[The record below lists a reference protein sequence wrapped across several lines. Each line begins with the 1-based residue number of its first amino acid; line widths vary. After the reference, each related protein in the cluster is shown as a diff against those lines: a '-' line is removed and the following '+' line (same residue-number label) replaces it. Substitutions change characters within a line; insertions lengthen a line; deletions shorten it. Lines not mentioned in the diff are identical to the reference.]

1 MLRKIKDFKLPEV
14 EEKVLKFWKE
24 NQIFEKSLKQR
35 EGAKPYRFFEGPPT
49 ANGKPGL
56 HHVEARAFKDV
67 MPRYKTMAGYY
78 VHRKAG
84 WDTQGLPVE
93 IEIEKELGFKGKQ
106 DIEKFGIA
114 EFNEK
119 CKASVWK
126 YKDEWEK
133 LTDRV
138 AFWLDLKNPYVT
150 YHNSYLESLWWVLK
164 KINERKLLTRS
175 FKIVPWCPRCQTPL
189 SSHEMGQPGVYK
201 KVKDPSVFIKFKI
214 KGRKNEYLLV
224 WTTTPWTLPS
234 NVAIAVNQTL
244 TYTKFKAGN
253 EYLWAYN
260 PPPVK
265 DGVEVEAVEKISGF
279 KLVGLKYEPLY
290 KIAVAQKEGKF
301 YSVKSA
307 DFVETTEGT
316 GLVHIAPAFGAD
328 DFNLI
333 KKEVKDLA
341 KKAPIT
347 IDEKGIVSKGLPG
360 AGKFVKQA
368 DKDIMADLAERNILY
383 SSGTVEHEYPHC
395 WRCANP
401 LLYFAK
407 FSWFIETTKIQDK
420 LIENNQKINW
430 VPEHIK
436 EGRFGEWLK
445 GNVDWSL
452 SRDRYWGTPMPVWQ
466 CGKCEHY
473 EVVGGLEDL
482 NELRYTENNLWI
494 LRHGEANHVKTG
506 TIASGI
512 ETKANASHLTEK
524 GEKQIAAS
532 AEKLVKQLGKKKLDI
547 IFSSPYVR
555 SIETAKI
562 VAKKTK
568 AKVVV
573 DKCLAELNVGVFNGC
588 TVSDFQAAFPDK
600 LERFMKAPEGGE
612 TLTDVKKRV
621 MEFMLEINAKYNGK
635 NILICGHGDPL
646 WILEGASKSLPNEEI
661 MKLKYIDIAE
671 LRKIGFNNYP
681 YNHLTAE
688 LDLHRPYIDEIY
700 LKCKKCESKMARVK
714 EVADVWFDS
723 GCMPFAQ
730 YHYPFEARVSAKGGP
745 ASSWKKS
752 EELDIEKIQEKI
764 EFPADYIS
772 EAMDQTRGW
781 FYVLLAVA
789 TALGLGAPYLNVICL
804 GLVLDKNGQKMSKSK
819 GNVVNPWD
827 LINKYG
833 SDIVRWYFYT
843 INQPADY
850 KKFDEL
856 DLGKAYRRFIAM
868 LFNSFVFLETYGS
881 RNLQLTT
888 DKLQQG
894 TLIDR
899 WILAKLNKLIL
910 ETTDNLEKYD
920 IVAACKAIEAFVD
933 DLSRWYI
940 RRSRRRFQ
948 KSESR
953 EDLEAASAVLHS
965 CLLELS
971 KLMAP
976 FTPFFADALYQSLN
990 VKSDK
995 QHSKESV
1002 HLCDWPEAKQ
1012 EFLDNEL
1019 VEKMEEV
1026 RRISSLA
1033 LALRAEKKIKVRQP
1047 LAKLEINTKKL
1058 TIKDAEFLDLIKDEV
1073 NVKEVS
1079 VNLQLSGEIGLDTEI
1094 TAALR
1099 EEGLVR
1105 DLVRMIQD
1113 LRQEAGCV
1121 PKDRIFLM
1129 IETDKEIEAIA
1140 EKNKAALMKDVGA
1153 SDLNLKKS
1161 DKFGAEISS
1170 EMDGKKIW
1178 IGIRKM

>member
-14 EEKVLKFWKE
+14 EERVLKFWKE

-49 ANGKPGL
+49 ANGRPGI
-56 HHVEARAFKDV
+56 HHVLGRAFKDA
-67 MPRYKTMAGYY
+67 MPRYKTMSGYY

-84 WDTQGLPVE
+84 WDTHGLPVE

-119 CKASVWK
+119 AKASVWK

-138 AFWLDLKNPYVT
+138 GFWLDLKDPYVT
-150 YHNSYLESLWWVLK
+150 YHNSYIESLWWVLR
-164 KINERKLLTRS
+164 KISDRKLLTRS

-189 SSHEMGQPGVYK
+189 SSHELAQPGAYK
-201 KVKDPSVFIKFKI
+201 KVSDPSVFIKFKI

-234 NVAIAVNQTL
+234 NVAIAVNPKL
-244 TYTKFKAGN
+244 TYTKFKVGN

-260 PPPVK
+260 PPPAK
-265 DGVEVEAVEKISGF
+265 DGIEIEAVEKISGF
-279 KLVGLKYEPLY
+279 KLIGLKFEPLY
-290 KIAVAQKEGKF
+290 KIASAQKEKSF
-301 YSVKSA
+301 FSVKGA

-316 GLVHIAPAFGAD
+316 GLVHIAPAFGED

-347 IDEKGIVSKGLPG
+347 IDEKGIMAKGLPG

-368 DKDIMADLAERNILY
+368 DKDVMADLTERNILY

-395 WRCANP
+395 WRCSSP

-407 FSWFIETTKIQDK
+407 FSWFVEMSK
-420 LIENNQKINW
+420 LREKLLENNQKINW

-436 EGRFGEWLK
+436 EGRFGEWLREVK
-445 GNVDWSL
+445 DWAL
-452 SRDRYWGTPMPVWQ
+452 SRDRYWGTPIPVWQ
-466 CGKCEHY
+466 CEKCEHY
-473 EVVGGLEDL
+473 EVVGGLEDF
-482 NELRYTENNLWI
+482 NKLRFTENNFWI
-494 LRHGEANHVKTG
+494 LRHGEANHVKAG
-506 TIASGI
+506 TIASGV
-512 ETKANASHLTEK
+512 ETKANASHLTEDGK
-524 GEKQIAAS
+524 MQVAES

-547 IFSSPYVR
+547 IFASPYAR
-555 SIETAKI
+555 AKETAKI
-562 VAKKTK
+562 AAKLTG

-573 DKCLAELNVGVFNGC
+573 DKRLAELNVGAFNGRL
-588 TVSDFQAAFPDK
+588 VSDFHAAFPDK
-600 LERFMKAPEGGE
+600 LKRFVEAPSGGE

-621 MEFMLEINAKYNGK
+621 MDFMIDINSKYADK

-646 WILEGASKSLPNEEI
+646 WILEGAAKNLPNEEI
-661 MKLKYIDIAE
+661 MKLKYIGIAE
-671 LRKIGFNNYP
+671 LRKVEFNNFP
-681 YNHLTAE
+681 YNTITSE
-688 LDLHRPYIDEIY
+688 LDLHRPYVDRVY
-700 LKCKKCESKMARVK
+700 LKCKKCKSKMSRVK
-714 EVADVWFDS
+714 EVVDVWFDS

-730 YHYPFEARVSAKGGP
+730 YHYPFAAGV
-745 ASSWKKS
+745 KKS
-752 EELDIEKIQEKI
+752 DELDIKTIKEKI

-772 EAMDQTRGW
+772 EGMDQTRGW
-781 FYVLLAVA
+781 FYTLLAVS
-789 TALGLGAPYLNVICL
+789 TALGLSSPYLNIITFAM
-804 GLVLDKNGQKMSKSK
+804 VLDKNGQKMSKSK
-819 GNVVNPWD
+819 GNVVSPWD
-827 LINKYG
+827 MIAKYG
-833 SDIVRWYFYT
+833 ADIVRWYFYT
-843 INQPADY
+843 INQPGDY
-850 KKFDEL
+850 KKFDEI
-856 DLGKAYRRFIAM
+856 DLAKAYRRFIAI
-868 LFNSFVFLETYGS
+868 LFNSFVFLETYGI
-881 RNLQLTT
+881 LGG
-888 DKLQQG
+888 KLG
-894 TLIDR
+894 KSSDLTLIDR
-899 WILAKLNKLIL
+899 WILAKLNKLISDV
-910 ETTDNLEKYD
+910 TDNLDKYD
-920 IVAACKAIEAFVD
+920 IVATCKAIEAFTD

-953 EDLEAASAVLHS
+953 EDLEAVSAVLYH
-965 CLLELS
+965 CLLQLS

-976 FTPFFADALYQSLN
+976 FTPFFSDALYKSLDEKN
-990 VKSDK
+990 LKL
-995 QHSKESV
+995 SV
-1002 HLCDWPEAKQ
+1002 HLEDWPKAEK
-1012 EFLDNEL
+1012 EFLNNDL

-1047 LAKLEINTKKL
+1047 LAKLELNSKKL
-1058 TIKDAEFLDLIKDEV
+1058 TIKDSEFLDLIKDEV

-1079 VNLQLSGEIGLDTEI
+1079 INLQLSGELELDTEI

-1105 DLVRMIQD
+1105 DLVRMVQD
-1113 LRQEAGCV
+1113 LRQAGGLV
-1121 PKDRIFLM
+1121 PKDKVFLM
-1129 IETDKEIEAIA
+1129 VETDKELEAVLD
-1140 EKNKAALMKDVGA
+1140 KNRVAFLKDVGA
-1153 SDLNLKKS
+1153 SEMDLKKS
-1161 DKFGAEISS
+1161 DKFTAEINS